1 MAHSTQDHAKGKT
14 KGQGKGKGKGWKTK
28 QAATGVRRDAQL
40 SALTRM
46 IQVLAGDCLRLS
58 MKAKALED
66 VLAKRCGIT
75 KEDFDASTAA
85 VMVAMKPADQG
96 EGSGDQAPAPADAVV
111 PVQAPVVNEHP
122 VATGDAL
129 AVA

>member
-14 KGQGKGKGKGWKTK
+14 KGQGKGWKTK
-28 QAATGVRRDAQL
+28 QKATGVRRDAQL

-58 MKAKALED
+58 MKAKVLED

-85 VMVAMKPADQG
+85 VMAAMKPADQTEEDG
-96 EGSGDQAPAPADAVV
+96 KQAQAPADAVV
-111 PVQAPVVNEHP
+111 PDQAPVVNEHP